1 MNFRGSHILSVGQ
14 FDRSDLNRVLD
25 VAAKMEPFATQRCRT
40 NVLDGCVLANL
51 FFEPSTRTRISFGA
65 AFNRLGGRVCDTT
78 GFQFSSIIKG
88 ESLFDTAKVISGYV
102 DVAVMR
108 HPVAG
113 SVAEFASASRIP
125 VINGG
130 DGPGEHPTQAL
141 LDIYTIQKE
150 LGQKLDQVPGLRVAM
165 VGDLKFGRTVHSLSR
180 LLSLFDHVSLIL
192 VSPEELRMP
201 VEIIQDC
208 RGRGVQIEETDDLFQ
223 GIEDV
228 DVVYMTRVQEERFAS
243 PEEAERHRG
252 RFVLDRSTF
261 QKHCRANTVLM
272 HPLPRD
278 SRPGAR
284 ELSDELNTLPE
295 LAIFRQAENGIPVR
309 MALFALVLG
318 VEQEVEK
325 TSKPVPWF
333 VPDRSG
339 ARGE

>member
-14 FDRSDLNRVLD
+14 FDRSDVNRLLD
-25 VAAKMEPFATQRCRT
+25 EAARMEPFAMQRRRT
-40 NVLDGCVLANL
+40 KVLEGCVLANL

-88 ESLFDTAKVISGYV
+88 ESLYDTAQVISGYV

-108 HPVAG
+108 HPLAG
-113 SVAEFASASRIP
+113 AVAEFADASRIP

-141 LDIYTIQKE
+141 LDLYTIQKE
-150 LGQKLDQVPGLRVAM
+150 LKQRLDQLPRLRVAM
-165 VGDLKFGRTVHSLSR
+165 VGDLKFGRTVHSLLK
-180 LLSLFDHVSLIL
+180 LLSLFNHISVTL
-192 VSPEELRMP
+192 VSPDELRMP
-201 VEIIQDC
+201 AEVIQQC
-208 RGRGVQIEETDDLFQ
+208 TGRGVHIEETDNLAE
-223 GIEDV
+223 GIANV
-228 DVVYMTRVQEERFAS
+228 DVVYMTRVQEERFAT

-261 QKHCRANTVLM
+261 HKYCRPNTVLM

-284 ELSDELNTLPE
+284 ELSDDLNTDPQ

-309 MALFALVLG
+309 MALFAMVLG
-318 VEQEVEK
+318 VEQDVER
-325 TSKPVPWF
+325 TSEPVPWF
-333 VPDRSG
+333 VPDRSV
-339 ARGE
+339 RGGE